1 MNNLKELIKNAR
13 ELQEI
18 TDKAIKETL
27 NVLSAEFKNNQYYSE
42 AEEAVLIYIYEGT
55 DVKDKEITL
64 NKLMKKIRAMNK
76 G

>member
-27 NVLSAEFKNNQYYSE
+27 DVLSAEFKNKQYYSE

-64 NKLMKKIRAMNK
+64 NNLMKKIRAMNK

>member
-1 MNNLKELIKNAR
+1 MNDLRKLIKNAK

-27 NVLSAEFKNNQYYSE
+27 DVLSVEFKDNQYYKE
-42 AEEAVLIYIYEGT
+42 VEEAVLIFIYEGT
-55 DVKDKEITL
+55 DIKDNEITL
-64 NKLMKKIRAMNK
+64 NNLMKKIRAMNK

>member
-1 MNNLKELIKNAR
+1 MNDLRELIKNAK
-13 ELQEI
+13 ELQEV
-18 TDKAIKETL
+18 TDKAVKETL
-27 NVLSAEFKNNQYYSE
+27 DVLSTKFKNNQYYSE

-64 NKLMKKIRAMNK
+64 NNLMKKIRAMNK

>member
-1 MNNLKELIKNAR
+1 MNDLRELIKNAK

-27 NVLSAEFKNNQYYSE
+27 DVLSVEFKDNQYYKE
-42 AEEAVLIYIYEGT
+42 VEEAVLIFIYEGT
-55 DVKDKEITL
+55 DIKDNEITL
-64 NKLMKKIRAMNK
+64 NNLMKKIRAMNK